1 MSGARSAWFDG
12 TFAPDRMMREAGA
25 EPLDPY
31 PGPSKR
37 WRCRCQSCGAE
48 ISPTFRA
55 VERGG
60 SPCSSC
66 APSTQQPPT
75 SPCRTAPST
84 TRAPRSGRPQLFVS
98 HAGTDRAHAERLIA
112 ELESRQ
118 TPVSVAFRDVP
129 PGADYAAW
137 IVGEIRRCRN
147 FVLLLSPAST
157 QSRHCLREL
166 EIAIEERSTII
177 PIWIIP
183 HTIPDG
189 VRYRLAG
196 CQYFDLEQAASVL
209 VGNRL

>member
-25 EPLDPY
+25 EPLGPY

-37 WRCRCQSCGAE
+37 WRCRCKSCGAE
-48 ISPTFRA
+48 INPTFRS

-66 APSTQQPPT
+66 APPPQRPPT
-75 SPCRTAPST
+75 SPRPTSSSTA
-84 TRAPRSGRPQLFVS
+84 RAPRSGRPQLFIS
-98 HAGTDRAHAERLIA
+98 HASTDHALAERLVA
-112 ELESRQ
+112 ELESLS

-166 EIAIEERSTII
+166 ELALEEGSTII
-177 PIWIIP
+177 PIWITH
-183 HTIPDG
+183 HTLPDG

-196 CQYFDLEQAASVL
+196 CQYFDLEQAAAAL
-209 VGNRL
+209 VGNRP